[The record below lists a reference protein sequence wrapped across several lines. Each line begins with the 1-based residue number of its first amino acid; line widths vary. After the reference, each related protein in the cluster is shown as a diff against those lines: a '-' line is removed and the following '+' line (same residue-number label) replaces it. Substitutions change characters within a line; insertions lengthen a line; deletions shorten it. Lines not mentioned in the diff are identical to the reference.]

1 MPFNDLR
8 FHPAAFVPTLF
19 RVFRVFRGQPQ
30 TMNLRI
36 GHGYDIHRTV
46 AGRKLVLG
54 GVTFAAD
61 FGLDGHSDADVL
73 THAICDALLGAAG
86 LPDIGHHFPNT
97 DPAYRNADSQG
108 LLRRVVTLLAERGWS
123 PVNLDATLLAEKPK
137 IAPRLA
143 EMKAVLAGS
152 TGLSIDAIGLKAT
165 TNEGADDIGRG
176 LAIAA
181 HAVALIQKV

>member
-1 MPFNDLR
+1 MSF
-8 FHPAAFVPTLF
+8 
-19 RVFRVFRGQPQ
+19 
-30 TMNLRI
+30 RI

-46 AGRKLVLG
+46 PGRKLVLG

-61 FGLDGHSDADVL
+61 FGLDGHSDADAL

-86 LPDIGHHFPNT
+86 LPDIGHFFPNT
-97 DPAYRNADSQG
+97 DPAFKNIDSQV
-108 LLRRVVTLLAERGWS
+108 LLQKVVAALRERGWA
-123 PVNLDATLLAEKPK
+123 PANLDATLIAEKPK

-143 EMKAVLAGS
+143 EMKTALAKS
-152 TGLSIDAIGLKAT
+152 TGLPVDAVGLKAT
-165 TNEGADDIGRG
+165 TNEGSDDIGRG